1 MMKLLDGGRPVLV
14 LQVGCEGRELV
25 LRREGEVRRLSTQPG
40 TEVRG
45 SEFANT
51 ADVSFAA
58 AQQSPPP
65 ASPPAPEETSPPNQR
80 CLFAGIK

>member
-1 MMKLLDGGRPVLV
+1 MLV

-40 TEVRG
+40 IEVRS

-65 ASPPAPEETSPPNQR
+65 ASPPAPEETSPSNQR

>member
-1 MMKLLDGGRPVLV
+1 MLV

-65 ASPPAPEETSPPNQR
+65 ASPPAPEETSPSNQR